1 MNIYGG
7 LASDLS
13 ESENAAQIHKVDID
27 ELDNQEW
34 LPKWQST
41 GVIDSSSVISTFHTD
56 ADSIYTHLKGRR
68 EGQAAFRDNGKS
80 IDCCTTNPWALAAQL
95 ELAKQKLDAG
105 EWEQIWVFG
114 GKQFLRAILMQARD
128 MRISVF
134 AVNEGRTKTLTLI
147 IKKRGRKWFECL
159 IGGYGAKLL
168 INSISNDLQ
177 PDQVVKLLIQ
187 DTSKHN
193 DFGSDISFTPLK
205 IYEIHDAAELR
216 QVSDQLKTVEK
227 WLGLADKD
235 VGAGY
240 INSNA
245 ISSLL
250 GCWKSLKDAV
260 PATERGTNRHIEL
273 ANKVQNFLCKLEGNK
288 AAVTYLNVPFSKKD
302 FAKKLGAHWDA
313 SRRSWYVVGAVKPGL
328 QEFVKHFPDDSI
340 ETPDWL

>member
-1 MNIYGG
+1 MNIFGG

-27 ELDNQEW
+27 ELDSQEW
-34 LPKWQST
+34 LPKWQSA
-41 GVIDSSSVISTFHTD
+41 GVIDSASSVISIFKKD
-56 ADSIYTHLKGRR
+56 GDNIYTHLNGRR

-80 IDCCTTNPWALAAQL
+80 IDCCTTNPWAIVAQL

-114 GKQFLRAILMQARD
+114 GKQFQRAILMQARD

-168 INSISNDLQ
+168 INTISNDLQ

-193 DFGSDISFTPLK
+193 DFGSVLSFTPLK

-216 QVSDQLKTVEK
+216 QFSDQLKALEK

-235 VGAGY
+235 VNAGF
-240 INSNA
+240 ITSNA

-273 ANKVQNFLCKLEGNK
+273 ANKVQNLLCKLEGNK

-302 FAKKLGAHWDA
+302 LESAGTEIML
-313 SRRSWYVVGAVKPGL
+313 
-328 QEFVKHFPDDSI
+328 
-340 ETPDWL
+340 

>member
-1 MNIYGG
+1 MMNIYGG
-7 LASDLS
+7 LACDLC
-13 ESENAAQIHKVDID
+13 ESENAAQSHKGDID
-27 ELDNQEW
+27 ELDNPEW
-34 LPKWQST
+34 LPKWQSA
-41 GVIDSSSVISTFHTD
+41 GVIDSSSSVISIFHKD
-56 ADSIYTHLKGRR
+56 GDNIYTHLNGRR

-114 GKQFLRAILMQARD
+114 GEQFQRAILMQAHD
-128 MRISVF
+128 MRIRVF
-134 AVNEGRTKTLTLI
+134 SQDEDNIKTLI

-159 IGGYGAKLL
+159 IGGYSAKLL
-168 INSISNDLQ
+168 INTTSDHLQ
-177 PDQVVKLLIQ
+177 PDHVVKLLVQ
-187 DTSKHN
+187 DTSKRT
-193 DFGSDISFTPLK
+193 DFGSDLSFTPLK

-216 QVSDQLKTVEK
+216 QFADQLKALEK

-235 VGAGY
+235 VSAGF

-260 PATERGTNRHIEL
+260 PATERGANRHIEL
-273 ANKVQNFLCKLEGNK
+273 ANKVQNLLCKLEGNK

-302 FAKKLGAHWDA
+302 FAKRLGAHWDA
-313 SRRSWYVVGAVKPGL
+313 SVRSWYVVGAVKPEL
-328 QEFVKHFPDDSI
+328 QEFVKNLPDNMEI
-340 ETPDWL
+340 LDWL